1 MKRARTYLRTS
12 TSTVRCGGLSTSTR
26 RITIALTIGPWIA
39 SDFIVI
45 VLSETV
51 LSETVLVLDGCL
63 TCGDAD
69 RRSRR
74 FARNCRPMGR
84 IVTLDPFEYE
94 SSNKRLP
101 ITFLLGFRGAGL
113 PGRRRAYRFFPT
125 GSHVILYRM
134 PCGQFGAG
142 GGTETSRSRLLGT

>member
-1 MKRARTYLRTS
+1 LI
-12 TSTVRCGGLSTSTR
+12 R
-26 RITIALTIGPWIA
+26 RFALTIGPWIA

-51 LSETVLVLDGCL
+51 LSETVLSETVLVLVLDGCL

-84 IVTLDPFEYE
+84 IATLDPFEYE
-94 SSNKRLP
+94 YEYEYRPL
-101 ITFLLGFRGAGL
+101 
-113 PGRRRAYRFFPT
+113 RRTEHEYEKNHDWEG
-125 GSHVILYRM
+125 GS
-134 PCGQFGAG
+134 
-142 GGTETSRSRLLGT
+142 